1 MALLASANT
10 TELALVS
17 AFSLA
22 AGYGLL
28 WALWHFIFSP
38 RNEHDD
44 DVDRAARQPRDDRA

>member
-1 MALLASANT
+1 MIGAGFGSAGI
-10 TELALVS
+10 ALVS
-17 AFSLA
+17 AVSIA

-44 DVDRAARQPRDDRA
+44 ARDVDAGRG